1 MVILLSY
8 VYCAILKTLVCFRAN
23 FFSIFC
29 LSILLLLYSDSA
41 LGQNPT
47 NLQAANRNG
56 QTFLTWNEIASAGA
70 SYRVYRSTEP
80 IVNASQLTDTNRLGT
95 VGDRSSFNER
105 LSEILSDTTTYY
117 VIQTGTPAL
126 TESQGLFV
134 HTTNT
139 GGNFYYAVTSFV
151 NNIENTVLTSGQNT
165 LSSAVSESVS
175 AVQPVF
181 QRTFTN
187 NARTYES
194 YVHWTTNVGNANY
207 PAMANRASFAF
218 NFGLQKRGT
227 ASIHSLLISL
237 HARGGN
243 FVNGNGT
250 SDANEWVL
258 SLDDYIPNEIRNTF
272 WYGYHEN
279 FDLSTGLGFP
289 TTGTVPDYTVRRAK
303 WTIEWVLNTQPI
315 DQNRVYMMGG
325 SMGGIGSFFLSL
337 KMPDRI
343 AAIYMVIPKFDFS
356 FLTDP
361 NPANIWNAGSPERQM
376 GDRLW
381 SATDVNLPS
390 SDGIPIY
397 DRLNGGVMVANLQAT
412 SLPIMIA
419 FNGKNDT
426 IVGWAEKIGFYNSMN
441 LNRHGGMF
449 FFDSRPH
456 QQGGIREWSPQQ
468 NPSILNRF
476 RLNQSYPAFSN
487 SSANGNPGNGVA
499 TNGDVFGTLNG
510 NLGWDETAIL
520 DTAERF
526 EITVKTVSLQ
536 STNGT
541 VAAPNSATANITP
554 RRLQNFRPASGQVVN
569 FENRDQNGQVIQQ
582 GQVTVDA
589 LGLITVPQF
598 TITPNGNKL
607 ILTRQTTQLPPS
619 LASVQFFRSGR
630 QVSRPI
636 VGDTTKPYQLNIFG
650 SSFSNQSVVLVNG
663 IEVSTTFVNDSELNA
678 KLPAGRVRSVG
689 NLSVQV
695 RNADGQTS
703 VLLTY

>member
-1 MVILLSY
+1 M
-8 VYCAILKTLVCFRAN
+8 
-23 FFSIFC
+23 
-29 LSILLLLYSDSA
+29 
-41 LGQNPT
+41 
-47 NLQAANRNG
+47 
-56 QTFLTWNEIASAGA
+56 TWNEIATAGA

-80 IVNASQLTDTNRLGT
+80 ITDSSQLTDANRLGT

-105 LSEILSDTTTYY
+105 LSDILADTTTFY
-117 VIQTGTPAL
+117 VIQNGSPAL

-139 GGNFYYAVTSFV
+139 DGNFFYAVTSV
-151 NNIENTVLTSGQNT
+151 VSNVENTILTGGQNT
-165 LSSAVSESVS
+165 LSSAVSETVS

-181 QRTFTN
+181 QRTFTRN
-187 NARTYES
+187 GRTYES

-227 ASIHSLLISL
+227 ASTHSLLISL

-243 FVNGNGT
+243 FVNNNGT
-250 SDANEWVL
+250 SDANEWIL

-303 WTIEWVLNTQPI
+303 WVIEWVLNSQPV

-325 SMGGIGSFFLSL
+325 SMGGVGSFFLSL

-343 AAIYMVIPKFDFS
+343 AAIYTVVPKFDFS

-361 NPANIWNAGSPERQM
+361 NPANAWNAGSPERLI

-381 SATDVNLPS
+381 SSTNVNLPS

-441 LNRHGGMF
+441 ANRHGGMF
-449 FFDSRPH
+449 FFDSRTH
-456 QQGGIREWSPQQ
+456 QGETREWSPQQ
-468 NPSILNRF
+468 TPDILNRF

-487 SSANGNPGNGVA
+487 NSANGNPGNGVA
-499 TNGDVFGTLNG
+499 TNGDAFGTLNG
-510 NLGWDETAIL
+510 NLGWDETAII
-520 DTAERF
+520 DSADRY
-526 EITVKTVSLQ
+526 EITVRTIALQ
-536 STNGT
+536 SANGT
-541 VAAPNSATANITP
+541 IAAPNSATANITP
-554 RRLQNFRPASGQVVN
+554 RRLQNFRPAVGQTVN
-569 FENRDQNGQVIQQ
+569 FENRDSSGQIIQQ
-582 GQVTVDA
+582 GQATVDA

-598 TITPNGNKL
+598 TITPTGNKL
-607 ILTRQTTQLPPS
+607 ILIRQTTQLPPS

-636 VGDTTKPYQLNIFG
+636 VGDTTKPYKLTVIGGNF
-650 SSFSNQSVVLVNG
+650 NEQSRVLVNG
-663 IEVSTTFVNDSELNA
+663 IEVSTTFVSNSELHA
-678 KLPAGRVRSVG
+678 KLPAGKVRSVG
-689 NLSVQV
+689 NLRIQV

-703 VLLTY
+703 VLLTF